1 MSPDPPPRHPTADP
15 LLPRPSD
22 GPVRRKR
29 RRGGTVA
36 RLIAIQTLLVG
47 IALTVV
53 VVETGSIFTAQSRRT
68 LQDDLR
74 EEVTEYAHTADL
86 RPPGQTL
93 FDFSRSYLQ
102 TRSLSPGHHLLVAL
116 AGNPVLATPASLRFA
131 RDPGIAPLL
140 TAPPADARF
149 LTAHVATS
157 DYLALLSPISAGS
170 NRIGVFLPFINLDV
184 LSGQT
189 TRVRTLAEVQAAIA
203 LLVTALSSFLLLRH
217 LLRIVG
223 RVTATA
229 EDIAAGDLQ
238 RRIDYRGAEDEVG
251 KLANTFDAMTGRL
264 SAALTSQRQLLS
276 DVSHQLRTPLT
287 VARGHLEVLLRANT
301 ADQRDVVDTVSLVV
315 DELHHAT
322 ILVDRLMMLGRSL
335 EPDFLDLQPV
345 DVRAFMADL
354 YAAARVLAD
363 RYWELGDLP
372 DLVIHADAA
381 KLRGAMLNLI
391 DNAVKATTPADR
403 ITLSAA
409 RTPTALRLAVYD
421 TGHGIPAAL
430 HEAVFDRFH
439 RGRDPHQRGSG
450 LGLAIVAA
458 VAEAH
463 RGSCELTSTP
473 GRGCEIAIFLPLA
486 AASSTDEEQ
495 PWQS

>member
-1 MSPDPPPRHPTADP
+1 MSADSPQPDRATPASPPQSVPVA
-15 LLPRPSD
+15 LRP
-22 GPVRRKR
+22 KR
-29 RRGGTVA
+29 RRAGTVA

-47 IALTVV
+47 VALTVV

-74 EEVTEYAHTADL
+74 EEVAEYSHAADL
-86 RPPGQTL
+86 RPPGQSL

-116 AGNPVLATPASLRFA
+116 AGDPVLATPTITSFA
-131 RDPGIAPLL
+131 RDPGIARLL
-140 TAPPADARF
+140 AAPPANARF
-149 LTAHVATS
+149 LTAHVSTH
-157 DYLALLSPISAGS
+157 DYLVLQSPILAGGT
-170 NRIGVFLPFINLDV
+170 RIGVFLPFVNLNV
-184 LSGQT
+184 LHGET
-189 TRVRTLAEVQAAIA
+189 ARVRNLAEVQAAIA

-217 LLRIVG
+217 LLRTVG

-229 EDIAAGDLQ
+229 EDIAGGDLQ
-238 RRIDYRGAEDEVG
+238 RRIDYRGAQDEVG
-251 KLANTFDAMTGRL
+251 QLANTFDAMAGRL
-264 SAALTSQRQLLS
+264 STALTGQRQLLS

-287 VARGHLEVLLRANT
+287 VARGHLEVLLRTNT
-301 ADQRDVVDTVSLVV
+301 ADQQEVVDTVSLVV

-345 DVRAFMADL
+345 DLRAFMADL
-354 YAAARVLAD
+354 YDAVRVLAD
-363 RYWELGDLP
+363 RNWVLSDVP

-391 DNAVKATTPADR
+391 DNAVKATSTADT
-403 ITLSAA
+403 IALNASL
-409 RTPTALRLAVYD
+409 TPTGVRLAVRD
-421 TGHGIPAAL
+421 TGHGIPADL
-430 HEAVFDRFH
+430 HEAVFDRFR

-463 RGSCELTSTP
+463 HGSCELTSEP
-473 GRGCEIAIFLPLA
+473 GRGCEIAILLPLA
-486 AASSTDEEQ
+486 ADSSTRGDEH
-495 PWQS
+495 P